1 MEQEH
6 VPARAAYRL
15 REIAVHL
22 VAGQAVEQDDCS
34 VRAATAGQIKRRV
47 QIDAVAR
54 ETDNSKRG
62 RELLVRQRIGHD
74 RRRHLLR
81 QRRVCCEWPE
91 TEDRG
96 DDDDVGHRLTWRFL
110 TTSVRVPAPM
120 SSQRAA
126 NPLRGG

>member
-34 VRAATAGQIKRRV
+34 VRAAAAGQIKRRV

-62 RELLVRQRIGHD
+62 RKLLVRRRIGHD

-91 TEDRG
+91 SEY
-96 DDDDVGHRLTWRFL
+96 
-110 TTSVRVPAPM
+110 
-120 SSQRAA
+120 RAA
-126 NPLRGG
+126 MMTWVTSLPGGPPLSGHLGEVYPPAAAF